1 MAVKQSE
8 KTLPLPP
15 GPPWHQVWRQGPKI
29 DRAKFMLKLHR
40 TYGDIVRVQ
49 GFFPVYS
56 VNNPDTIRHILTK
69 AWPSYTKNTIDYR
82 VLSRV
87 FGSGLVTNDGENWAK
102 QRRLIQ
108 PVFTNSNINQFD
120 KIINAVTAKLTEEWI
135 NYGPNKTIWL
145 DRDMSRITFQIVC
158 RTLFG
163 GDFDHHADEI
173 ASLLKGNSRHP
184 QSFESLL
191 TLCPWIPTTSNKVF
205 IDNMRKLD
213 SIVFDII
220 KAHRDGKGTDNDIV
234 HRLLTIRDPD
244 SGAAMTDQQIR
255 DEILTLMLAGH
266 ETSATALNWTFYL
279 LSQNSEIKKRLES
292 ELDNVLKGSPAM
304 SFHLPKLPYLKQV
317 IQESMRIYPPVW
329 GLARKSTVD
338 SHFNGFR
345 IPRNSYIS
353 VIIYAVHRHPEF
365 WPNPERFD
373 PDRFSP
379 NNNGN
384 RHSYAY
390 LPFSAG
396 PRACIGAN
404 MSMLEIQLILAQ
416 LLQRFDVIPIPDHPI
431 TAHAGVT
438 LKPAHGIAVN
448 VKNK

>member
-1 MAVKQSE
+1 
-8 KTLPLPP
+8 
-15 GPPWHQVWRQGPKI
+15 
-29 DRAKFMLKLHR
+29 
-40 TYGDIVRVQ
+40 
-49 GFFPVYS
+49 
-56 VNNPDTIRHILTK
+56 
-69 AWPSYTKNTIDYR
+69 
-82 VLSRV
+82 
-87 FGSGLVTNDGENWAK
+87 
-102 QRRLIQ
+102 
-108 PVFTNSNINQFD
+108 
-120 KIINAVTAKLTEEWI
+120 
-135 NYGPNKTIWL
+135 
-145 DRDMSRITFQIVC
+145 
-158 RTLFG
+158 
-163 GDFDHHADEI
+163 
-173 ASLLKGNSRHP
+173 
-184 QSFESLL
+184 
-191 TLCPWIPTTSNKVF
+191 
-205 IDNMRKLD
+205 MRKLD